1 MKKIFSIC
9 SLAVAALIISAMP
22 ILSAEEMMGAP
33 AKDEC
38 LLIARNCVDNVITLQ
53 QKIDRLNREIARGT
67 DVYTAEELGVLQRKL
82 DDAVQFF
89 DAISAGGG
97 GS

>member
-38 LLIARNCVDNVITLQ
+38 LLIARNCSDNVDTIQ
-53 QKIDRLNREIARGT
+53 QRISRLNKEIARGT

-82 DDAVQFF
+82 DDSVQLF
-89 DAISAGGG
+89 DAIVTGG
-97 GS
+97 